1 MDCTPVKL
9 IIDETLPKPPKV
21 TTVRSV
27 PLHWHSAG
35 ERILTDLLQ
44 TGIVQRVT
52 EPVPCVSP
60 SFFVKKGDG
69 LGDPRLV
76 LDYKETLNKLLI
88 RVPHP
93 LPSPMN
99 VWAKVKPGSTH
110 FIACDLKAAFW
121 QLPLSEESQGL
132 TSFMS
137 SFGILCWKRLPMGIS
152 VAPDTFNRELD
163 IAFSKNPKLK
173 NIVREVDDVLIYAS
187 SQEELEEQFCE
198 LLKTCRGARITLA
211 PKKTYFAGH
220 GENLRY
226 AGMKISSEGAQMSNE
241 HADKLRAY
249 PEPTNRKELAAW
261 VGLAAQCNAWFPEIN
276 QASYNMRQ
284 LLKKDR
290 EFVWTETMSQ
300 EFKDM
305 CQVLCSK
312 ITLSSFNQS
321 YETKLLVDSSI
332 KYGVAYVLLQVS
344 PEGKVTVIRCGS
356 CSVPRSWHSL
366 SAIEV
371 ECAGILW
378 ATNHCRFYLRGA
390 PMFTIVTDHLPLV
403 KVLTGSMENLS
414 PKLFRC
420 VTDML
425 EFNYKVIWT
434 PGKSHMFVDS
444 LGQIPQL
451 ESFKDWDPLSNGE
464 ETDWEN
470 GGQFGF
476 HQSANNVTHLDQQV
490 GLQITQTVMVAV
502 GEDALYQRVLQEVGV
517 RSKRGLRE
525 LPRDHPA
532 QALKQVWDSLGKI
545 KMPNGEEMMILDS
558 RRLFIPAG
566 AREEVLETLH
576 IAHLGVAKMC
586 SAARNLFYW
595 PHLRRDIERVVQ
607 GCEACQVYSPS
618 KPCEEMMQH
627 GTFPTRAMSQLCFD
641 IFFYKGSQYLH
652 IMDLYSSFIF
662 TRKMKATPSTEV
674 VIKTLEAIF
683 EAYGFPELLY
693 SDSGPQM

>member
-1 MDCTPVKL
+1 
-9 IIDETLPKPPKV
+9 
-21 TTVRSV
+21 
-27 PLHWHSAG
+27 
-35 ERILTDLLQ
+35 
-44 TGIVQRVT
+44 
-52 EPVPCVSP
+52 
-60 SFFVKKGDG
+60 
-69 LGDPRLV
+69 
-76 LDYKETLNKLLI
+76 
-88 RVPHP
+88 
-93 LPSPMN
+93 
-99 VWAKVKPGSTH
+99 
-110 FIACDLKAAFW
+110 
-121 QLPLSEESQGL
+121 
-132 TSFMS
+132 
-137 SFGILCWKRLPMGIS
+137 
-152 VAPDTFNRELD
+152 
-163 IAFSKNPKLK
+163 
-173 NIVREVDDVLIYAS
+173 
-187 SQEELEEQFCE
+187 
-198 LLKTCRGARITLA
+198 
-211 PKKTYFAGH
+211 
-220 GENLRY
+220 
-226 AGMKISSEGAQMSNE
+226 
-241 HADKLRAY
+241 
-249 PEPTNRKELAAW
+249 
-261 VGLAAQCNAWFPEIN
+261 
-276 QASYNMRQ
+276 
-284 LLKKDR
+284 
-290 EFVWTETMSQ
+290 
-300 EFKDM
+300 
-305 CQVLCSK
+305 
-312 ITLSSFNQS
+312 
-321 YETKLLVDSSI
+321 
-332 KYGVAYVLLQVS
+332 
-344 PEGKVTVIRCGS
+344 
-356 CSVPRSWHSL
+356 
-366 SAIEV
+366 
-371 ECAGILW
+371 
-378 ATNHCRFYLRGA
+378 
-390 PMFTIVTDHLPLV
+390 MFTIVTDHLPLV

-444 LGQIPQL
+444 LGRIPQL
-451 ESFKDWDPLSNGE
+451 ESFKDWDPLSDGE

-470 GGQFGF
+470 GGRFGI

-490 GLQITQTVMVAV
+490 GLQITRTVMVAV

-558 RRLFIPAG
+558 TRLFIPAG

-618 KPCEEMMQH
+618 KPREEMMQH
-627 GTFPTRAMSQLCFD
+627 WNFPTRAMSQLCFD

-693 SDSGPQM
+693 SDSGPQMRARFSDWAESLGIEHRVSSAYFASSNGAIERSLKALKSLMRKQHLEGETGLEDAVNIINAAPITDAGMSASRLFFGRPLRQPKLTLLLDDGLEEVAEAGRKMEEREWKKQTENDAISRKASLELKAGDRVWMQTKKSGLWDRCGVITEVRESGRSAYIKCTNSKRLYLRNRIFLCKDTVEEEDDDDEEEDEDDDSVSMAVIVCHAAITDQPAKSALRKAWSSEWSEQRERRLARRQLRVSFDLPACQSSEGAV